1 MLKRWIF
8 LLDRA
13 CADMDIAIG
22 CIRKIIVKIPSIVEK
37 LF

>member
-8 LLDRA
+8 LFDRA
-13 CADMDIAIG
+13 YADMNIATG